1 MCRGTLGVWGCEC
14 VCYGYLFG
22 LFLLAPLL
30 SQGCCRGVFGLGG
43 VLWFCV
49 VCVVGS
55 GLSSFLRVEVVVFC
69 GLFVLFLG
77 ASERS
82 SCASPTERSEGGSCW
97 WSSVVE
103 CLSGLV
109 QAPRLVATPRL
120 PADAARLTHVYNC
133 LCCLSSYDL

>member
-55 GLSSFLRVEVVVFC
+55 ALCCFLRGECVMFVLVVWFFWEQPSVARAVVV
-69 GLFVLFLG
+69 G
-77 ASERS
+77 
-82 SCASPTERSEGGSCW
+82 
-97 WSSVVE
+97 WSSVGG
-103 CLSGLV
+103 CLSSLV

>member
-1 MCRGTLGVWGCEC
+1 MCRATLGVWGCEC

-22 LFLLAPLL
+22 LFLLPPPLRGVAL
-30 SQGCCRGVFGLGG
+30 DGVFGLGG

-97 WSSVVE
+97 WSSVGG
-103 CLSGLV
+103 CFRGSV
-109 QAPRLVATPRL
+109 QAPRLVAAARL
-120 PADAARLTHVYNC
+120 PADAARLTHV
-133 LCCLSSYDL
+133 